1 MKRYIPL
8 CLIVG
13 LLVLFRVVG
22 SILPESQPNFQPLA
36 ALFFCGAL
44 LAPGWRGFAIP
55 FGIWA
60 ITYPLGIGPVSS
72 FPIFATTLLALA
84 VMFFMGKAIA
94 SRGIPTLLVGSIAA
108 SLVFHLI
115 TNGAAW
121 LGDPMY
127 QKSLT
132 GLWQSLWTGPHRL
145 RPAVLG
151 FPAESGR
158 RQPALHRNLP
168 LRPSSLSENRPLRPR
183 AASRQVRHGFL
194 QILSQRPS

>member
-13 LLVLFRVVG
+13 LLIFFRVVG

-44 LAPGWRGFAIP
+44 LAPGWRGFTIP

-60 ITYPLGIGPVSS
+60 ITYPVGIGPVSS
-72 FPIFATTLLALA
+72 FPIFATTLVALA

-94 SRGIPTLLVGSIAA
+94 SRGIATLLVGSLAA

-127 QKSLT
+127 HKSIT
-132 GLWQSLWTGPHRL
+132 GLWQSLWTGP
-145 RPAVLG
+145 PGSVLPSWV
-151 FPAESGR
+151 F
-158 RQPALHRNLP
+158 LRNLAAANLLFTGIFLCARVRFPQASFSLREP
-168 LRPSSLSENRPLRPR
+168 LP
-183 AASRQVRHGFL
+183 AK
-194 QILSQRPS
+194 

>member
-13 LLVLFRVVG
+13 LLILFRVVG

-84 VMFFMGKAIA
+84 VMFFMGKSIA
-94 SRGIPTLLVGSIAA
+94 NRGAPTLLVGSLAA

-132 GLWQSLWTGPHRL
+132 GLWQSLWTGPHGSVLPSWVFL
-145 RPAVLG
+145 RNLAAANLLFTGIFLCAQVR
-151 FPAESGR
+151 FPQACFSLREP
-158 RQPALHRNLP
+158 QPAK
-168 LRPSSLSENRPLRPR
+168 
-183 AASRQVRHGFL
+183 
-194 QILSQRPS
+194 

>member
-1 MKRYIPL
+1 MKRYLPL

-13 LLVLFRVVG
+13 LLILFRVAG
-22 SILPESQPNFQPLA
+22 SLLPESQPNFQPLA

-44 LAPGWRGFAIP
+44 LTPGWRGFAIP

-60 ITYPLGIGPVSS
+60 ITYPLGIGPVSDVS
-72 FPIFATTLLALA
+72 IFLTTLIALA
-84 VMFFMGKAIA
+84 AMFLMGKAFTN
-94 SRGIPTLLVGSIAA
+94 RGILSLLVGSLAA

-132 GLWQSLWTGPHRL
+132 GLWQSIWTGP
-145 RPAVLG
+145 PGSVLPSWI
-151 FPAESGR
+151 F
-158 RQPALHRNLP
+158 LRNLAAANLLFTGIFACAQLRFTQVTFSRREP
-168 LRPSSLSENRPLRPR
+168 LP
-183 AASRQVRHGFL
+183 AK
-194 QILSQRPS
+194 